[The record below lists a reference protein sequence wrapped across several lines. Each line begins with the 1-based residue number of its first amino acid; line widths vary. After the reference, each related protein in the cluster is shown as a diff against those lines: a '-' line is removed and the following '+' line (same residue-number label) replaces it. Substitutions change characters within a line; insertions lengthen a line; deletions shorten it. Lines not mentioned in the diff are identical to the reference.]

1 MRFKSPEDFL
11 GYVLRAIVPYL
22 DSLVLVGGFAVRL
35 YRFHPRA
42 APTGIVP
49 LVTFDADF
57 VAPPELEIKA
67 GRRLSDLVA
76 DADLEP
82 NFFGD
87 CKPPVMKFFPKEGE
101 TPRQGTA
108 QDQYYVEFLTPLI
121 GGGTDRAGNVVGT
134 REIQKGV
141 TAQRLRY
148 LDLLTVNP
156 WQIPLARLPGMG
168 AKLGDGNFV
177 KVPDPGLFI
186 VQKILISRETGRQ
199 EERPKDMAYIYEVLA
214 LFRGELRQLAEG
226 VRRIPGKG
234 STWQRWIA
242 RSKRM
247 AAELFKTPIA
257 PGVTEAHAVFA
268 AAAGGGEVPTPEMI
282 HAGVQAFLKQL

>member
-11 GYVLRAIVPYL
+11 GHVLRAIAPYL

-42 APTGIVP
+42 ASTGIVP
-49 LVTFDADF
+49 LITFDADF

-76 DADLEP
+76 AADLEP

-87 CKPPVMKFFPKEGE
+87 YKPPVMKFFPKEGE
-101 TPRQGTA
+101 TPRRGAA

-121 GGGTDRAGNVVGT
+121 GAGTDRAGNVVGT

-148 LDLLTVNP
+148 LDLLTVSP
-156 WQIPLARLPGMG
+156 WQIPLVRLPGMG
-168 AKLGDGNFV
+168 AKVGDGNFV

-186 VQKILISRETGRQ
+186 VQKVLISRETGRQ

-226 VRRIPGKG
+226 VRRIAGKG
-234 STWQRWIA
+234 STWQRWIG

-247 AAELFKTPIA
+247 AAELFKTPVA

-282 HAGVQAFLKQL
+282 HAGVQAFLKEL